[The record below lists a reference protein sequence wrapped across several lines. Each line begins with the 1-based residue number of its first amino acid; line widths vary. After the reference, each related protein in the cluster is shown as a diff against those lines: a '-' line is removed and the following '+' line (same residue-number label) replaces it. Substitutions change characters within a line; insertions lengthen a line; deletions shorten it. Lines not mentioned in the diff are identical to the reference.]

1 MTGKNITNYGKY
13 KKELE
18 PIEIEYMG
26 FVPKF
31 QVDNSRLEQVVNNPD
46 FITASGINDVFLI
59 NMDKSKIR
67 FRKMKKKLASV
78 GITNYKRMRGFNGM
92 REIPKMRKQLP
103 EFSILDPEKLST
115 LNETFIK
122 NIEYDS
128 VGVGQ
133 QGCACS
139 HLYLYKYMV
148 QENIPIALIMEDDLC
163 FHPEFKKLFL
173 QGWVNRPR
181 KGVLFNFLSSQQD
194 TKPSCF
200 ESEKLVWKKYALWSC
215 AFYIIT
221 KEGANRIL
229 ETVSKKNFPI
239 LPTADSPPY
248 SSCKDSYKLHYN
260 NHNVFDEQCG
270 NRRCGIVGNPLAG
283 DKNSEIH
290 TMNKIYSDAT
300 KNIIV
305 TKGNNKCRYYLYIFT
320 LISLS
325 LMFFYYLYRRF
336 TVTL

>member
-1 MTGKNITNYGKY
+1 MTEKNITNYGKY

-18 PIEIEYMG
+18 TIKIKYAG

-31 QVDNSRLEQVVNNPD
+31 QVDSSRLEQVVNNPD
-46 FITASGINDVFLI
+46 FITANDINDVFLI

-67 FRKMKKKLASV
+67 FRKMEKKLASV

-92 REIPKMRKQLP
+92 REISKMKKQLP

-122 NIEYDS
+122 KIEYDS
-128 VGVGQ
+128 VSVGQ

-148 QENIPIALIMEDDLC
+148 QENIPIALIMEDNLC

-173 QGWVNRPR
+173 QGWAGRPQ

-200 ESEKLVWKKYALWSC
+200 ESEKLVWKKHALRSC
-215 AFYIIT
+215 SFYIIT

-260 NHNVFDEQCG
+260 NHNVFDEECG
-270 NRRCGIVGNPLAG
+270 NRRCGIVGNPLEG
-283 DKNSEIH
+283 DKNSEIY
-290 TMNKIYSDAT
+290 TMNKIHSDAT
-300 KNIIV
+300 KNII
-305 TKGNNKCRYYLYIFT
+305 KKRNNSSCYYFYIVSMT
-320 LISLS
+320 SAS
-325 LMFFYYLYRRF
+325 LMIFILLYKHF
-336 TVTL
+336 TTTL